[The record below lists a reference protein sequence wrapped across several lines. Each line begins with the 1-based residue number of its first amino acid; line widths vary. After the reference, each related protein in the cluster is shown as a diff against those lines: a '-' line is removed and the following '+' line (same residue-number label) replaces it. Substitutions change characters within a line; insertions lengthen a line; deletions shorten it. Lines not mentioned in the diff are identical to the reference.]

1 MSRIRLGIIAA
12 STVAIL
18 GVSGVLL
25 EGAVATNDANTIMVV
40 QLPIVGT
47 LNWYTTPGTQLSWWG
62 KVTRYP
68 KRDQFWF
75 SSKGDEQGDRD
86 QSLRI
91 RFNDGAQA
99 TISGSISWEMPM
111 DVVHLNRIHAKYG
124 SPEAV
129 TKQLIRTVLEKA
141 VYTAGPLMSSTES
154 YAERKNELLAD
165 IQEQVDLGVFETE
178 TKPQKIK
185 DPMSGQDKTVNIVR
199 IKMDGGRP
207 KHVIE
212 SPLKE
217 FGILTYNLS
226 MNDIH
231 YPSEVERQIAMQQQ
245 AIVGVSIAI
254 AEAKKAEQAAIT
266 AAKQGEAEAAK
277 AKWAQEVEK
286 ATAVTSAEKKRDV
299 SALEVQTAMN
309 EKKAAIL
316 RGEGEAAARK
326 LVMSADGALDKK
338 LATYEKVNE
347 MYAEAIK
354 GYNGS
359 WVPSIVMGGSV
370 GGAQPV
376 SGSGASQ
383 LVDLLTIKT
392 ARDLSLDM
400 SVPKTAKPDIDRS
413 QADRGRAKNAAL
425 SMQSNDN

>member
-1 MSRIRLGIIAA
+1 MNAKFGF
-12 STVAIL
+12 VAGLTLITL
-18 GVSGVLL
+18 VTSVFLL
-25 EGAVATNDANTIMVV
+25 QGAVATNEADSIMVV

-62 KVTRYP
+62 RVIKYP
-68 KRDQFWF
+68 KREQFWF
-75 SSKGDEQGDRD
+75 SSKNDQGATADE
-86 QSLRI
+86 SLRI
-91 RFNDGAQA
+91 RFNDGAHA

-111 DVVHLNRIHAKYG
+111 DIDHLNKIHAKYG
-124 SPEAV
+124 SPEALE
-129 TKQLIRTVLEKA
+129 KQLIRTVLEKA

-165 IQEQVDLGVFETE
+165 IQEQIEMGVFATE
-178 TKPQKIK
+178 TIPQRIV
-185 DPMSGQDKTVNIVR
+185 DPMSGQEKTVNVVR
-199 IKMDGGRP
+199 IKMESGKP
-207 KHVIE
+207 KHAVE
-212 SPLKE
+212 SPLRE
-217 FGILTYNLS
+217 FGIQTYNLS
-226 MNDIH
+226 VNDIH
-231 YPSEVERQIAMQQQ
+231 YPDEVEKQIAMQQQ

-266 AAKQGEAEAAK
+266 SAKQGEAEAAK

-299 SALEVQTAMN
+299 SALDVQTAMN

-354 GYNGS
+354 GYGGS
-359 WVPSIVMGGSV
+359 WVPSIVMAGNNSA
-370 GGAQPV
+370 GAGAA
-376 SGSGASQ
+376 GSGAEQ
-383 LVDLLTIKT
+383 LVNLLSAKT
-392 ARDLSLDM
+392 ARDLSLDL
-400 SVPKTAKPDIDRS
+400 SVPRATQS
-413 QADRGRAKNAAL
+413 QASQPSQSGHHIANAT
-425 SMQSNDN
+425 SGNE

>member
-1 MSRIRLGIIAA
+1 MKIGKTGFI
-12 STVAIL
+12 VG
-18 GVSGVLL
+18 GVSILFVGLTLVFLD
-25 EGAVATNDANTIMVV
+25 GAIATNEANSIMVV

-47 LNWYTTPGTQLSWWG
+47 LNWYTTPGTQMSWWG
-62 KVTRYP
+62 RVTRYP
-68 KRDQFWF
+68 KREQFWF
-75 SSKGDEQGDRD
+75 SSKNDQGEHGKDE
-86 QSLRI
+86 SLRI
-91 RFNDGAQA
+91 RFNDGAGA

-111 DVVHLNRIHAKYG
+111 DVDHLNKIHSKYG

-129 TKQLIRTVLEKA
+129 TKQLVRTVLEKA

-165 IQEQVDLGVFETE
+165 IQEQIDLGVFETE
-178 TKPQKIK
+178 TQPQRIK

-199 IKMDGGRP
+199 VKLEAGKP
-207 KHVIE
+207 KHAVE

-231 YPSEVERQIAMQQQ
+231 YPEEVEKQISMQQQ

-266 AAKQGEAEAAK
+266 SAKQGEAEAAK

-286 ATAVTSAEKKRDV
+286 ATAVTSAEKLRDV
-299 SALEVQTAMN
+299 SALAVQTAQN

-326 LVMSADGALDKK
+326 LVMTADGALDKK
-338 LATYEKVNE
+338 LATYERVNGL
-347 MYAEAIK
+347 YAEAIK
-354 GYNGS
+354 GYGGS
-359 WVPSIVMGGSV
+359 WVPSIVMGG
-370 GGAQPV
+370 GGGSSGGGSNDAV
-376 SGSGASQ
+376 AGSGAQQ
-383 LVDLLTIKT
+383 LISLLSAKT
-392 ARDLSLDM
+392 AKDLSLDL
-400 SVPKTAKPDIDRS
+400 SVPKMTKEE
-413 QADRGRAKNAAL
+413 K
-425 SMQSNDN
+425 

>member
-1 MSRIRLGIIAA
+1 MSKNAKIAVI
-12 STVAIL
+12 TVIGVTALAGGCLLLDGAI
-18 GVSGVLL
+18 
-25 EGAVATNDANTIMVV
+25 ATNDANSIMVV

-47 LNWYTTPGTQLSWWG
+47 LNWYTKPGTQLSWWG
-62 KVTRYP
+62 RVTKYP

-75 SSKGDEQGDRD
+75 SSKADQGENRDE
-86 QSLRI
+86 SLRI

-111 DVVHLNRIHAKYG
+111 DLDHLNRIHAKYG
-124 SPEAV
+124 SSEAV
-129 TKQLIRTVLEKA
+129 TKQLVRTVLEKA

-165 IQEQVDLGVFETE
+165 IQEQVDFGVFETE
-178 TKPQKIK
+178 TKPQKVR

-199 IKMDGGRP
+199 VKVINGKP
-207 KHVIE
+207 KHAVD

-231 YPSEVERQIAMQQQ
+231 YPEEVEKQIAMQQQ

-299 SALEVQTAMN
+299 AALDVQTAFN
-309 EKKAAIL
+309 QKRAAIL

-326 LVMSADGALDKK
+326 LVMVADGALDKK
-338 LATYEKVNE
+338 LATYEKVNG

-354 GYNGS
+354 AYNGS
-359 WVPSIVMGGSV
+359 WVPSIVMAGGNG
-370 GGAQPV
+370 GGAAAGA
-376 SGSGASQ
+376 GSGAQQ
-383 LVDLLTIKT
+383 LVDMLSAKT
-392 ARDLSLDM
+392 AHDLALDLSM
-400 SVPKTAKPDIDRS
+400 PRTAKPEV
-413 QADRGRAKNAAL
+413 KNTAL
-425 SMQSNDN
+425 SLEGGASN

>member
-1 MSRIRLGIIAA
+1 MKIAK
-12 STVAIL
+12 VGFIL
-18 GVSGVLL
+18 GGVSILLVGLIVLL
-25 EGAVATNDANTIMVV
+25 DGAIATNDANSIMVV
-40 QLPIVGT
+40 QLPIIGT
-47 LNWYTTPGTQLSWWG
+47 LNWYTAPGTQMSWWG
-62 KVTRYP
+62 RVTRYP
-68 KRDQFWF
+68 KREQFWF
-75 SSKGDEQGDRD
+75 SSKSDQGESKDE
-86 QSLRI
+86 SLRI

-111 DVVHLNRIHAKYG
+111 DIDHLNKIHAKYG

-129 TKQLIRTVLEKA
+129 EKQLVRTVLEKA

-165 IQEQVDLGVFETE
+165 IQEQIDLGVFETE
-178 TKPQKIK
+178 TMPQRVK
-185 DPMSGQDKTVNIVR
+185 DPMSGQEKTVNIVR
-199 IKMDGGRP
+199 VKLESGKP
-207 KHVIE
+207 KHAVE

-231 YPSEVERQIAMQQQ
+231 YPAEVEKQISMQQQ

-286 ATAVTSAEKKRDV
+286 ATAVTSAEKLRDV
-299 SALEVQTAMN
+299 SALAVQTAQN

-326 LVMSADGALDKK
+326 LVMTADGALDKK
-338 LATYEKVNE
+338 LATYERVNGL
-347 MYAEAIK
+347 YADAIK

-359 WVPSIVMGGSV
+359 WVPSIVMGG
-370 GGAQPV
+370 GGSGGV
-376 SGSGASQ
+376 SGGSGDAVAGSGAQQ
-383 LVDLLTIKT
+383 LVSLLSAKT
-392 ARDLSLDM
+392 ARDLSLDL
-400 SVPKTAKPDIDRS
+400 SVPKMTKEE
-413 QADRGRAKNAAL
+413 K
-425 SMQSNDN
+425 

>member
-1 MSRIRLGIIAA
+1 MSKVRLGIILGITAVTLGLGGVVLDGAIA
-12 STVAIL
+12 S
-18 GVSGVLL
+18 
-25 EGAVATNDANTIMVV
+25 NDANSIMVV

-47 LNWYTTPGTQLSWWG
+47 LNWYTTPGTQMSWWG
-62 KVTRYP
+62 RVTRYP

-75 SSKGDEQGDRD
+75 SSKHDQGDARD
-86 QSLRI
+86 ESLRI

-111 DVVHLNRIHAKYG
+111 DMEHLNRIHAKYG

-129 TKQLIRTVLEKA
+129 TKQLVRTVLEKA

-178 TKPQKIK
+178 TMPQKVR
-185 DPMSGQDKTVNIVR
+185 DPMSGQEKTVNIVR
-199 IKMDGGRP
+199 VKMEGGKPR
-207 KHVIE
+207 HVME

-231 YPSEVERQIAMQQQ
+231 YPDEVEKQIAMQQQ

-266 AAKQGEAEAAK
+266 SAKQGEAEAAK

-299 SALEVQTAMN
+299 AALEVQTAMN

-338 LATYEKVNE
+338 LATYARVNE
-347 MYAEAIK
+347 VYANAIK
-354 GYNGS
+354 DYKGN
-359 WVPSIVMGGSV
+359 WVPSIVMAGSS
-370 GGAQPV
+370 
-376 SGSGASQ
+376 SGSGGGSGAGSGAQQ
-383 LVDLLTIKT
+383 LIEMLSVKT
-392 ARDLSLDM
+392 AHDLSLDLN
-400 SVPKTAKPDIDRS
+400 VPKIAKDEPNEQS
-413 QADRGRAKNAAL
+413 ASVAL
-425 SMQSNDN
+425 KPAR

>member
-1 MSRIRLGIIAA
+1 MKIAKTGFVVGGA
-12 STVAIL
+12 TLLLLALVA
-18 GVSGVLL
+18 VLL

-40 QLPIVGT
+40 QWPIVGT

-62 KVTRYP
+62 RVTKYP
-68 KRDQFWF
+68 KREQFWF
-75 SSKGDEQGDRD
+75 SSKADQGEQSKDE
-86 QSLRI
+86 SLRI

-111 DVVHLNRIHAKYG
+111 DVDHLNKIHGKYG

-129 TKQLIRTVLEKA
+129 TKQLVRTVLEKA

-165 IQEQVDLGVFETE
+165 IQEQIDLGVFETE
-178 TKPQKIK
+178 TTPQRVK

-199 IKMDGGRP
+199 VKLENGKP
-207 KHVIE
+207 KHAVE

-231 YPSEVERQIAMQQQ
+231 YPDEVEKQIAMQQQ

-286 ATAVTSAEKKRDV
+286 ATAVTSAEKLRDV
-299 SALEVQTAMN
+299 SALAVQTAQN
-309 EKKAAIL
+309 EKTAAIL

-338 LATYEKVNE
+338 LATYERVNAL
-347 MYAEAIK
+347 YAEAIK
-354 GYNGS
+354 GYSGS
-359 WVPSIVMGGSV
+359 WVPSIVMGG
-370 GGAQPV
+370 GGGT
-376 SGSGASQ
+376 GSGAMNNESIAGSGAQQ
-383 LVDLLTIKT
+383 LVSLLSAKT
-392 ARDLSLDM
+392 ARDLSLDL
-400 SVPKTAKPDIDRS
+400 SVPSTK
-413 QADRGRAKNAAL
+413 ADK
-425 SMQSNDN
+425 SDKQ

>member
-1 MSRIRLGIIAA
+1 MNRTKLAVVSAA
-12 STVAIL
+12 TVAAIAGGFL
-18 GVSGVLL
+18 LL
-25 EGAVATNDANTIMVV
+25 EGAIATNDANSIMVV
-40 QLPIVGT
+40 QLPVVGT

-62 KVTRYP
+62 RVTKYP

-75 SSKGDEQGDRD
+75 SSKSEQGNNRD
-86 QSLRI
+86 ESLRI

-111 DVVHLNRIHAKYG
+111 DFEHLNRIHAKYG
-124 SPEAV
+124 SPDAV

-165 IQEQVDLGVFETE
+165 IQEQVDLGVFETV
-178 TKPQKIK
+178 TMPQKIK
-185 DPMSGQDKTVNIVR
+185 DPMSGLDKTVNIVR
-199 IKMDGGRP
+199 VKLEGGKP
-207 KHVIE
+207 KHTIE

-217 FGILTYNLS
+217 FGIITYNLS

-231 YPSEVERQIAMQQQ
+231 YPDEVEKQIAMQQQ

-299 SALEVQTAMN
+299 AALDVQTALN
-309 EKKAAIL
+309 EKRAAIL
-316 RGEGEAAARK
+316 RGEGESTARK
-326 LVMSADGALDKK
+326 LVMTADGALDKK
-338 LATYEKVNE
+338 LKTYEAVNAL
-347 MYAEAIK
+347 YAAAIK
-354 GYNGS
+354 DYNGS
-359 WVPSIVMGGSV
+359 WVPTIVMGGGTG
-370 GGAQPV
+370 GGAQTA
-376 SGSGASQ
+376 GSGAQQ
-383 LVDLLTIKT
+383 LVDMLSAKT
-392 ARDLSLDM
+392 AHDLALDL
-400 SVPKTAKPDIDRS
+400 SVPKTGKEEV
-413 QADRGRAKNAAL
+413 KNAAL
-425 SMQSNDN
+425 SLKPASNTN

>member
-1 MSRIRLGIIAA
+1 MEHIMSK
-12 STVAIL
+12 SKVAIVSAL
-18 GVSGVLL
+18 SVVALVGVGFVL
-25 EGAVATNDANTIMVV
+25 EGAIATNDANSIMVV
-40 QLPIVGT
+40 QMPIVGT

-62 KVTRYP
+62 RVTRYP

-75 SSKGDEQGDRD
+75 SSKTDQGAGPDE
-86 QSLRI
+86 SLRI

-111 DVVHLNRIHAKYG
+111 DFNHLNRIHAKYG
-124 SPEAV
+124 SPESV

-165 IQEQVDLGVFETE
+165 IQEQVDLGVFETV
-178 TKPQKIK
+178 TMPQKVK

-199 IKMDGGRP
+199 VKLEGGKP
-207 KHVIE
+207 KHTIE

-217 FGILTYNLS
+217 FGIITYNLS

-231 YPSEVERQIAMQQQ
+231 YPDEVEKQIAMQQQ

-266 AAKQGEAEAAK
+266 SAKQGEAEAAK

-299 SALEVQTAMN
+299 AALDVQTALN
-309 EKKAAIL
+309 EKRAAIL
-316 RGEGEAAARK
+316 RGEGESTARK
-326 LVMSADGALDKK
+326 LVMTADGALDKK
-338 LATYEKVNE
+338 LKTYEAVNAL
-347 MYAEAIK
+347 YAEAIK
-354 GYNGS
+354 GYSGS
-359 WVPSIVMGGSV
+359 WVPSIVMGGSAG
-370 GGAQPV
+370 GGAAA
-376 SGSGASQ
+376 SAGSGASQ
-383 LVDLLTIKT
+383 LVDMLSAKT
-392 ARDLSLDM
+392 AHDLALDLS
-400 SVPKTAKPDIDRS
+400 VPRTGAPEV
-413 QADRGRAKNAAL
+413 KNTAL
-425 SMQSNDN
+425 SLRPASTN

>member
-1 MSRIRLGIIAA
+1 MEHVMNKMKL
-12 STVAIL
+12 AI
-18 GVSGVLL
+18 VSGTTLAALAGIGLLL
-25 EGAVATNDANTIMVV
+25 EGAIATNDANSIMVV
-40 QLPIVGT
+40 QMPVVGT

-62 KVTRYP
+62 RVTRYP

-75 SSKGDEQGDRD
+75 SSKSEQGQAHDE
-86 QSLRI
+86 SLRI
-91 RFNDGAQA
+91 RFNDGASA

-111 DVVHLNRIHAKYG
+111 DFEHLNRIHAKYG
-124 SPEAV
+124 SPESV

-165 IQEQVDLGVFETE
+165 IQEQVDLGVFETV
-178 TKPQKIK
+178 TMPQKIK

-199 IKMDGGRP
+199 VKLEGGKP
-207 KHVIE
+207 KHTIE

-217 FGILTYNLS
+217 FGIITYNLS

-231 YPSEVERQIAMQQQ
+231 YPDEVEKQISMQQQ

-299 SALEVQTAMN
+299 ASLDVQTALN
-309 EKKAAIL
+309 EKRAAIL

-326 LVMSADGALDKK
+326 LVMTADGALDKK
-338 LATYEKVNE
+338 LKTYEAVNAL
-347 MYAEAIK
+347 YADAIK
-354 GYNGS
+354 GYSGS
-359 WVPSIVMGGSV
+359 WVPTIVMGGGT
-370 GGAQPV
+370 GGGSA
-376 SGSGASQ
+376 GSGANQ
-383 LVDLLTIKT
+383 LVDMLSAKT
-392 ARDLSLDM
+392 AHDLALDLT
-400 SVPKTAKPDIDRS
+400 VPKTGKEEV
-413 QADRGRAKNAAL
+413 KNAAL
-425 SMQSNDN
+425 SLKPASNTN

>member
-1 MSRIRLGIIAA
+1 MKGVKTALAFAGVVLGIGI
-12 STVAIL
+12 SFFV
-18 GVSGVLL
+18 L
-25 EGAVATNDANTIMVV
+25 EGALATNEANTIMVV
-40 QLPIVGT
+40 QLPILGT
-47 LNWYTTPGTQLSWWG
+47 LNWYTTPGTQLSYWG
-62 KVTRYP
+62 RVTKYP
-68 KRDQFWF
+68 KREQFWF
-75 SSKGDEQGDRD
+75 SSKNDQGENKDE
-86 QSLRI
+86 SLKI

-111 DVVHLNRIHAKYG
+111 DIEHLNKIHAKYG
-124 SPEAV
+124 SPDAV
-129 TKQLIRTVLEKA
+129 ARQLVRTVLEKA

-165 IQEQVDLGVFETE
+165 IQEQINLGVFETE
-178 TKPQKIK
+178 TIPQKVK

-199 IKMDGGRP
+199 VRLENGKP
-207 KHVIE
+207 KHAVD

-217 FGILTYNLS
+217 FGISTYNLS

-231 YPSEVERQIAMQQQ
+231 YPAEVEKQIALQQQ

-299 SALEVQTAMN
+299 SALDVETATN
-309 EKKAAIL
+309 EKRAAIL

-326 LVMSADGALDKK
+326 LVMTADGALDKK
-338 LATYEKVNE
+338 LATYERVCS

-354 GYNGS
+354 GYGGN
-359 WVPSIVMGGSV
+359 WVPSIVMGGS
-370 GGAQPV
+370 GSGNNSAH
-376 SGSGASQ
+376 SDESIAGSGAQQ
-383 LVDLLTIKT
+383 LVSLLSAKT
-392 ARDLSLDM
+392 AHDLSLDM
-400 SVPKTAKPDIDRS
+400 TVPNLQKAST
-413 QADRGRAKNAAL
+413 QAH
-425 SMQSNDN
+425 